1 MRILEFFKKYKK
13 AFLAILL
20 IIVLGVFVFAFI
32 DLNITSGENVDVE
45 VANRYTYN
53 EVINAD
59 CIVVRNEQLLEYSG
73 SKVLYYTADDGD
85 IVGAGSQVAYVFAN
99 ETDALNYNRL
109 TEINKQISTLE
120 SLNTS
125 YTDVKTDYSAVD
137 KLIELNINNIISAVN
152 SNSTSEISKCAD
164 DLVYS
169 VNQRQIIT
177 GKVTDFDSQIEALKA
192 EASKYKQSGN
202 MYTDIITP
210 GAGGYFVASA
220 DGYENCYDYDKISEL
235 TVDDFTLD
243 IKPKKVSEDTIG
255 KIVSGLNWYVV
266 CKLDAD
272 QALTLSH
279 ANTSSSITFAN
290 TTCKNIPATLVALN
304 QESRQSDAVAVFRC
318 NYMNT
323 PISHLRIETAQITV
337 NTHSGLRVSKSALHD
352 DFVEL
357 DTPDSSGNN
366 KKKVQ
371 GVYVKFGN
379 KLEFKEVSILY
390 AGNDFVIIDESP
402 EDGVL
407 LSDDTLKLNEEVVIK
422 GENLYDG
429 KTIE

>member
-1 MRILEFFKKYKK
+1 MRILNFFKKYKK
-13 AFLAILL
+13 AFITIFL

-53 EVINAD
+53 EVINTD
-59 CIVVRNEQLLEYSG
+59 CIVVRNEQLLEYNG
-73 SKVLYYTADDGD
+73 SKVLYYTANDGD

-109 TEINKQISTLE
+109 SEINKQISTLE
-120 SLNTS
+120 ALNTS
-125 YTDVKTDYSAVD
+125 YADVKTDFSAVD

-152 SNSTSEISKCAD
+152 SNSTYEISKRAD

-192 EASKYKQSGN
+192 EASKYKQAGN

-220 DGYENCYDYDKISEL
+220 DGYENCYDYDNISEL
-235 TVDDFTLD
+235 TADDFTLD

-279 ANTSSSITFAN
+279 ANTSSAITFAN

-304 QESRQSDAVAVFRC
+304 QETRQSEAVAVFRC

-337 NTHSGLRVSKSALHD
+337 NSHSGLRVSKNALHD

-357 DTPDSSGNN
+357 NTPDSSGNT

-390 AGNDFVIIDESP
+390 AGNDFVIIDETP
-402 EDGVL
+402 EEGVL
-407 LSDDTLKLNEEVVIK
+407 LSGETLKLNEEVVIK
-422 GENLYDG
+422 GDNLYDG
-429 KTIE
+429 KNIE